1 MSMRAI
7 FFAVACAALL
17 GGCAAYHPD
26 PLPAAADLARVPRL
40 TVPAASLG
48 LPGLRPG
55 PFDPALGLTETNII
69 TLAVAENPRLKAE
82 RLRAGVA
89 QAQLLEAGLLP
100 DPQLSGGMSWSSVR
114 SGYDTALGADIGAL
128 VARGAARRAA
138 AAHGRRVSLEIL
150 WEEWQVAERARELYV
165 EVDALAALRGVLD
178 QRRTLLRR
186 LSRRDEAS
194 LARGDVT
201 AADVTA
207 DFAARRA
214 AEADWRALELEDNQA
229 RHALDE
235 LLGLEPGVPLHLR
248 AASVPER
255 LLAGAGYRA
264 ALASLPVRRPDLLAL
279 QAGYRSADERLRE
292 AILAQF
298 PLIGAGVA
306 KARSAEENVQTV
318 GFNVT
323 LTLPLF
329 NRNRGAIA
337 VGRAT
342 RAYLRESYQAR
353 LDEAR
358 SQADQVRTAA
368 AIMQRQLGE
377 LEARLPGL
385 ESAAAAAR
393 ESLGRGELGLAAY
406 ARVES
411 NSLAAQAEVIRL
423 RTSLEQAQ
431 AALGLLLALPFREP
445 TAVGAAAASSHAALR
460 LELAR

>member
-1 MSMRAI
+1 MSARAI
-7 FFAVACAALL
+7 LLLAACALLL

-82 RLRAGVA
+82 RLRAGLA
-89 QAQLLEAGLLP
+89 RAQLLEAGLLP
-100 DPQLSGGMSWSSVR
+100 DPQLTGGMSWSAVR
-114 SGYDTALGADIGAL
+114 TGYDAALGADIRAL
-128 VARGAARRAA
+128 VTRGAARRAA
-138 AAHGRRVSLEIL
+138 AAHGRQVSLEIV
-150 WEEWQVAERARELYV
+150 WQEWQVAERARELYV
-165 EVDALAALRGVLD
+165 EVDALDALRSVLD
-178 QRRTLLRR
+178 QRRTLLGQ
-186 LSRRDEAS
+186 LSQRDEAA
-194 LARGDVT
+194 LGRGDVT

-207 DFAARRA
+207 DFDAWRVAA
-214 AEADWRALELEDNQA
+214 ADWRTLELEDNQA
-229 RHALDE
+229 RHALHE

-248 AASVPER
+248 AAAAPQRPLSAAR
-255 LLAGAGYRA
+255 YRA
-264 ALASLPVRRPDLLAL
+264 ALASLPGHRPDLLAL

-306 KARSAEENVQTV
+306 KARSAEDNVQTV

-342 RAYLRESYQAR
+342 RSYLRASYQAR
-353 LDEAR
+353 LDETR
-358 SQADQVRTAA
+358 SQADQMRTAA
-368 AIMQRQLGE
+368 AIMQRELAG
-377 LEARLPGL
+377 LEARLSGL
-385 ESAAAAAR
+385 QSAAAAAK
-393 ESLGRGELGLAAY
+393 ESLGRGELGLAGY

-411 NSLAAQAEVIRL
+411 SSLAAQAEVIRL

-431 AALGLLLALPFREP
+431 AALGLLLALPF
-445 TAVGAAAASSHAALR
+445 
-460 LELAR
+460 